1 MDSGGKE
8 RAIEREGESMEK
20 RWVNRLIG
28 DLPRNGSGV
37 AVEHGVGWGGG
48 GDSCPERPASP
59 ALTARQQSNLGQ
71 NRATSG
77 VGKQGMCVPLCR

>member
-1 MDSGGKE
+1 MERRRERGEIGGKLKMDSGGKE

-37 AVEHGVGWGGG
+37 AVEHGVGWGVEWRN
-48 GDSCPERPASP
+48 S
-59 ALTARQQSNLGQ
+59 
-71 NRATSG
+71 
-77 VGKQGMCVPLCR
+77 